1 VAISRRSDTEADAAE
16 VRRRLDDHLATWL
29 GEWPP
34 TDDLVVTTAAGR
46 VEPGWDG
53 RVHSVIGVRS
63 PTGAV
68 LSVPPD
74 VLETARSLGARGGF
88 EALGAG
94 LGELIGRPDGRVQ
107 AGVFRWTDSPAPPEL
122 LPDAGIWLPADDPR
136 VPAWLHPFGGQV
148 LVALLDGG
156 YAAGVGIKRHDRFGH
171 ELAVGTEERFAGRG
185 LGRRLVAQAA
195 RRVIADGMVPT
206 YLHDPRNTASAKV
219 ADAAGFP
226 DLGWKILG
234 LWP

>member
-1 VAISRRSDTEADAAE
+1 
-16 VRRRLDDHLATWL
+16 
-29 GEWPP
+29 
-34 TDDLVVTTAAGR
+34 
-46 VEPGWDG
+46 
-53 RVHSVIGVRS
+53 
-63 PTGAV
+63 V

-74 VLETARSLGARGGF
+74 IVEAARNLAVAGGF
-88 EALGAG
+88 EALGSG
-94 LGELIGRPDGRVQ
+94 LGELMGRSSARLH
-107 AGVFRWTDSPAPPEL
+107 AGVFRWTDAPAPPEV
-122 LPDAGIWLPADDPR
+122 LPDAGIWVPYDDPR
-136 VPAWLHPFGGQV
+136 VPDWLHPFGGEV
-148 LVALLDGG
+148 LVALDDGD

-195 RRVIADGMVPT
+195 RRVIAEGMVPT